1 MNARR
6 TRQAHCIGIVLT
18 CALLITCST
27 ALRADEKKKDAPA
40 TPLEAIRAME
50 GTWVKQ
56 GPGMQGTII
65 FKTTA
70 KGSTV
75 METMFP
81 GSPME
86 MMNAYHM
93 DGDNL
98 MVTHYCAG
106 GNQPRM
112 KLVKNEGG
120 VMQFDFVDV
129 TNLKNPGDGCMGR
142 LVLKI
147 EGDNLTESW
156 VTKKGDAYEDH
167 VVINLKKQG

>member
-6 TRQAHCIGIVLT
+6 ITTALT

-27 ALRADEKKKDAPA
+27 ALRADEPKKDTTAK
-40 TPLEAIRAME
+40 TPMDVIRAME

-56 GPGMQGTII
+56 GPGMQGTIV
-65 FKTTA
+65 FKSTA

-81 GSPME
+81 GSKME

-129 TNLKNPGDGCMGR
+129 TNMKNPDEGCMGR
-142 LVLKI
+142 LILKVD
-147 EGDNLTESW
+147 GDNLTESW
-156 VTKKGDAYEDH
+156 FTKTGDKYEDH
-167 VVINLKKQG
+167 ITINLKKQQG

>member
-1 MNARR
+1 VNARR
-6 TRQAHCIGIVLT
+6 RIGIVLT
-18 CALLITCST
+18 CALLVLCTP
-27 ALRADEKKKDAPA
+27 ALRADEPKKDATPK
-40 TPLEAIRAME
+40 TPLDALRAIE

-56 GPGMQGTII
+56 GPGMAGTIV

-70 KGSTV
+70 QGSTV

-93 DGDNL
+93 NGDNL

-129 TNLKNPGDGCMGR
+129 TNLKNPDDGCMGR
-142 LVLKI
+142 LVLEI
-147 EGDNLTESW
+147 AGDTLTERW
-156 VTKKGDAYEDH
+156 FTKKGDAYEDH
-167 VVINLKKQG
+167 IVITLKRQS